1 MCFSCFGFHTL
12 FVWNHICFTALSCE
26 IKKNKSVNENL
37 LVHFNVSK
45 FSVCMAT
52 NQLKIKCLRIWHT
65 FIIPLSRQESSKV
78 QKSTTG
84 SAEKLLQ
91 WHKVEI
97 YTLRKRLV
105 CTLLVTLTSLAGVFN
120 CFLMSSSRIWFQTN
134 YFSRCFCCISAVK
147 KLNPSDKQFSRL

>member
-1 MCFSCFGFHTL
+1 MCFSCFGFRTL

-37 LVHFNVSK
+37 LVHFNVST

-52 NQLKIKCLRIWHT
+52 NQIKIKCLRIWHT

-91 WHKVEI
+91 WHIVEI

-105 CTLLVTLTSLAGVFN
+105 CTLLVTPISLAGVFN
-120 CFLMSSSRIWFQTN
+120 CFFPVGFGRMARYGRIIQQVFLQYKCSQKAESLW
-134 YFSRCFCCISAVK
+134 
-147 KLNPSDKQFSRL
+147 